1 MPRSLG
7 VTQTGLIFSKRTL
20 ITEEAVA
27 CLQGKAPVQSENI
40 LLMTETCPRCGG
52 SGKESYFQGLNA
64 PIGILKCLEGV
75 QMVLTGLCFGQ
86 VGQVYI
92 QRRYTGNP
100 LEESMATHSSILA
113 WKTPQTTE
121 IARL

>member
-1 MPRSLG
+1 M
-7 VTQTGLIFSKRTL
+7 KM
-20 ITEEAVA
+20 
-27 CLQGKAPVQSENI
+27 KASVQSENI

-92 QRRYTGNP
+92 QRRCRGNS
-100 LEESMATHSSILA
+100 LDLLSVEHSISQLDNNSKMLIM
-113 WKTPQTTE
+113 
-121 IARL
+121 